1 MRATRKN
8 ALLLVAVLI
17 LMISQVP
24 MSVSNDCAL
33 AESEAYDYSQIW
45 ESFGVNSSE
54 EMYEETLAYLRSQ
67 NPGAWAITKEYLPCN
82 IRYGGT
88 TEELLADWKNWDLA
102 VVSSKDVDL
111 RALVERKDL
120 IEKFPV
126 SLTSDIALHQY
137 RVPENLRELLPKSK
151 KWNYRVFFYD
161 YNAQKDEAMM
171 LVVNGKGKGIVEYVV
186 TGLMLENRPA
196 EKIRAIEGLRE
207 VTYWTVEDLL
217 AAPNDWDVACI
228 AIDQADKLRPLD
240 EAGLLYNFAQD
251 SYFATREPTQESGK
265 RILAAGMYS
274 DDGRMIGIPYNAS
287 YPHEEESYQTVL
299 VNAQSAYMNA
309 SIAYARK
316 LVQGWDVS
324 RIKKVTDED
333 IFDIWG
339 IQVGGK

>member
-1 MRATRKN
+1 
-8 ALLLVAVLI
+8 
-17 LMISQVP
+17 
-24 MSVSNDCAL
+24 
-33 AESEAYDYSQIW
+33 
-45 ESFGVNSSE
+45 
-54 EMYEETLAYLRSQ
+54 
-67 NPGAWAITKEYLPCN
+67 
-82 IRYGGT
+82 
-88 TEELLADWKNWDLA
+88 
-102 VVSSKDVDL
+102 
-111 RALVERKDL
+111 
-120 IEKFPV
+120 
-126 SLTSDIALHQY
+126 
-137 RVPENLRELLPKSK
+137 
-151 KWNYRVFFYD
+151 
-161 YNAQKDEAMM
+161 MM
-171 LVVNGKGKGIVEYVV
+171 LVVNGKGKGIVQYAL

-240 EAGLLYNFAQD
+240 EAGLLYDFAQD
-251 SYFATREPTQESGK
+251 SYFATRETTQEAGK
-265 RILAAGMYS
+265 RILAPGMYS

>member
-24 MSVSNDCAL
+24 ITVSNDCAL

-126 SLTSDIALHQY
+126 SLEQKPPCPPPWTGMAPAPH
-137 RVPENLRELLPKSK
+137 
-151 KWNYRVFFYD
+151 
-161 YNAQKDEAMM
+161 NAGGTA
-171 LVVNGKGKGIVEYVV
+171 
-186 TGLMLENRPA
+186 
-196 EKIRAIEGLRE
+196 
-207 VTYWTVEDLL
+207 
-217 AAPNDWDVACI
+217 
-228 AIDQADKLRPLD
+228 LRP
-240 EAGLLYNFAQD
+240 GTPP
-251 SYFATREPTQESGK
+251 STHR
-265 RILAAGMYS
+265 AALM
-274 DDGRMIGIPYNAS
+274 
-287 YPHEEESYQTVL
+287 
-299 VNAQSAYMNA
+299 
-309 SIAYARK
+309 K
-316 LVQGWDVS
+316 L
-324 RIKKVTDED
+324 I
-333 IFDIWG
+333 
-339 IQVGGK
+339 

>member
-1 MRATRKN
+1 MKRVFFLMLAIF
-8 ALLLVAVLI
+8 VLWA
-17 LMISQVP
+17 SWVY
-24 MSVSNDCAL
+24 AL

-45 ESFGVNSSE
+45 ESFDVNSSE
-54 EMYEETLAYLRSQ
+54 EMYEETLAYLRSLD
-67 NPGAWAITKEYLPCN
+67 PGAWAMTKEYFPCN

-88 TEELLADWKNWDLA
+88 TKELLTDWKNWDLA

-111 RALVERKDL
+111 RALVDQKDL
-120 IEKFPV
+120 IEKYPV

-151 KWNYRVFFYD
+151 KWNYRVLFYD
-161 YNAQKDEAMM
+161 YNAQQDEAMM
-171 LVVNGKGKGIVEYVV
+171 LVVNGKGKGIVQYAL

-240 EAGLLYNFAQD
+240 EAGLLYDFAQD

-265 RILAAGMYS
+265 RILAPGMYS

-299 VNAQSAYMNA
+299 VNVQSAYMNA